1 MTPNDPLS
9 CAAPGTLIVTDP
21 TGDQTGAPAADQQF
35 DIQSVSI
42 AEPCFTDDIDWLA
55 FTIKVATLSSI
66 PARNGHW
73 KVQFV
78 PPVLPSGVTAYFVEM
93 TSDQNSNVSYA
104 YGTGGT
110 TTTTVGTADNGSNSA
125 DGTITITVANN
136 KGGNPMIG
144 QAITTIQGR
153 TQLLVGAAGTGLL
166 ETIDST
172 TVTGTNPS
180 YTLAGHAGCTCAVP
194 TPTPTPTATPGSTGS
209 TPRFQNYVPPAT
221 NSFNGGEPSIGAD
234 WLTGKVMTLPPS
246 ALFVSGLMT
255 ALLRRVI
262 LGRTR
267 M

>member
-1 MTPNDPLS
+1 MRKNSSSLSGLFIPRLLLALLLCFSGLFLGVFSETHLLGASAGKTKLRSTDSRNISSGDSIVTPNDPLS
-9 CAAPGTLIVTDP
+9 CTAPGTLIVTDP

-42 AEPCFTDDIDWLA
+42 AEPCFTDGIDRLA

-66 PARNGHW
+66 PANGHW

-104 YGTGGT
+104 YGTVGT

-136 KGGNPMIG
+136 KVGNPMIG

-180 YTLAGHAGCTCAVP
+180 YTVSRSRWVHLR
-194 TPTPTPTATPGSTGS
+194 GSNAYTH
-209 TPRFQNYVPPAT
+209 TDRHT
-221 NSFNGGEPSIGAD
+221 
-234 WLTGKVMTLPPS
+234 W
-246 ALFVSGLMT
+246 
-255 ALLRRVI
+255 
-262 LGRTR
+262 
-267 M
+267 